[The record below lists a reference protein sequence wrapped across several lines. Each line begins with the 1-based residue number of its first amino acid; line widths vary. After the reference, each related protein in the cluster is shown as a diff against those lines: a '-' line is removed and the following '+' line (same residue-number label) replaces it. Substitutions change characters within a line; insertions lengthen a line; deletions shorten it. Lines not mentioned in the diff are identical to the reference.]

1 MSIFRIRLL
10 PMPMDS
16 SMLQVVSITYRGKKS
31 TFRQA
36 FYGDFRQGPAAVRPG
51 PEPLPDFRGALQAS
65 TWPSIIKY
73 PAASNGVS
81 SLQRCRAAGYLTL
94 AAFANWPCKHG
105 RLAHCSRE

>member
-1 MSIFRIRLL
+1 MRHGDMKELFMDL
-10 PMPMDS
+10 P
-16 SMLQVVSITYRGKKS
+16 Q
-31 TFRQA
+31 
-36 FYGDFRQGPAAVRPG
+36 
-51 PEPLPDFRGALQAS
+51 
-65 TWPSIIKY
+65 IKY